1 MGQKTNKQK
10 KINMR
15 IVKLWKRFPG
25 EAVHC
30 ASLEVFKTRLDN
42 ALL

>member
-1 MGQKTNKQK
+1 MGQKGKKK
-10 KINMR
+10 KITMR

-30 ASLEVFKTRLDN
+30 AALEVFKTRLDK